1 MEGAHAGDTTWTK
14 VERKAKGKK
23 VFLGRH
29 DQDKSKKVYVDKSSN
44 YVAKGEPAMKGINV
58 VESALHISK
67 GNQVLKQARNFKLA
81 SSGFTSA
88 QGVTGGKQGPGS
100 ERAGAYSQGA
110 ETSKTPFKSNLKRLR
125 PNSLQ
130 NSPVENGH
138 TIYASPVPS
147 KREEAWRVLTDF
159 SRNYSGP
166 LLAIGD
172 FNEILL
178 SSEVKGGNF
187 VSRRAER
194 FGALLD
200 ECGLIDLGAHG
211 SLYTWFRHMQGNRF
225 ISKRLDRAV
234 ATDAWCF
241 RFPESYVENLA
252 RMHSD
257 HCPIMIRCQG
267 NDRRVGVRDD
277 ALAFNRDVFGNI
289 FKRKRELERRVTS
302 IQQRMERV
310 DALSLIQEERELQA
324 EYSNLLMQEE
334 LFWYQKSREHW
345 VRFGDRNTKFFHMQT
360 IMRRKRNKVQGLF
373 LEDGR
378 WSTDPQELEECA
390 IGFYRD
396 LFCNVEQVELD
407 VMGDQELPSLS
418 REAIESL
425 TRNVSKEE
433 VRKVVMG
440 MNSFKAPGADGFQAF
455 FFKEYWEVVGT
466 EVWELVKKAFAGFDL
481 DSALFDTLVVLI
493 PKVDNPSRMKEF
505 RPISLC
511 NVIYKIITKVVVER
525 LRPFLQDIIGPLQG
539 EFIPGRGAPD
549 NIIVAQ
555 EVFHFMKKT
564 K

>member
-1 MEGAHAGDTTWTK
+1 MDCANIIAWNVRGASNKLARVHLKQLVKNFHPYVFIILETHCAFQK
-14 VERKAKGKK
+14 VA
-23 VFLGRH
+23 VFWNRLGYTPIH
-29 DQDKSKKVYVDKSSN
+29 IEEAHGHS
-44 YVAKGEPAMKGINV
+44 GGIWVLSAWLGVSCNV
-58 VESALHISK
+58 VA
-67 GNQVLKQARNFKLA
+67 A
-81 SSGFTSA
+81 
-88 QGVTGGKQGPGS
+88 
-100 ERAGAYSQGA
+100 
-110 ETSKTPFKSNLKRLR
+110 
-125 PNSLQ
+125 SLQ
-130 NSPVENGH
+130 VVCVEFSNGGFSWVCAA
-138 TIYASPVPS
+138 IYASPVPS
-147 KREEAWRVLTDF
+147 IREEAWRVLTDF

-241 RFPESYVENLA
+241 RFPESYVENLV

-257 HCPIMIRCQG
+257 HCPIMVRCQG
-267 NDRRVGVRDD
+267 NDRRVGVKPFRFQVAWSYHPSFSSVVRGAWDKGRPNPIRCLSQVRDD

-345 VRFGDRNTKFFHMQT
+345 VKFGDRNTKFFHMQT

-390 IGFYRD
+390 IEFYRD
-396 LFCNVEQVELD
+396 LFCNVEQ
-407 VMGDQELPSLS
+407 
-418 REAIESL
+418 
-425 TRNVSKEE
+425 
-433 VRKVVMG
+433 
-440 MNSFKAPGADGFQAF
+440 APGADGFQAF

-525 LRPFLQDIIGPLQG
+525 LRPFLQDIISPL
-539 EFIPGRGAPD
+539 
-549 NIIVAQ
+549 
-555 EVFHFMKKT
+555 
-564 K
+564 